1 MKRYLV
7 LRTYKYSSP
16 DVAFATDDL
25 ERARMWA
32 KVMSEEDNR
41 EYIVIPTEYS
51 ESYKP
56 EEE

>member
-7 LRTYKYSSP
+7 LRTYKCSSP

-41 EYIVIPTEYS
+41 EYIVIPTEFM

-56 EEE
+56 VEE